1 MTVKQPNAVHLK
13 KKPKKQNKP
22 LLSASLKKTIILPQI
37 NQGNIKTTD
46 IKNLPNKH
54 ITD

>member
-1 MTVKQPNAVHLK
+1 MPCIK
-13 KKPKKQNKP
+13 KKTKKQNKP

>member
-1 MTVKQPNAVHLK
+1 MPCIKKN
-13 KKPKKQNKP
+13 KKPKKKKP